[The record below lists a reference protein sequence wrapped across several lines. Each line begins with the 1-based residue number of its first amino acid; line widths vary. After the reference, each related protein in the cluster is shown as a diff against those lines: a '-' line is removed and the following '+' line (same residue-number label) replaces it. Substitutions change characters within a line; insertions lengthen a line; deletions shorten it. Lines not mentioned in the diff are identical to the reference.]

1 MARKLSRFQ
10 GSIVIM
16 VCGIAFSF
24 GALTF
29 RYLEEANE
37 WQYLFVRGLSA
48 ALVSILII
56 LLMGRNPLRSVL
68 EAGSA
73 QIVAGLIMGG
83 LFTLYIVALSR
94 VTAAFVLLIQSTSPF
109 YAALFARLFL
119 KESLTRDTG
128 IAMFISLIGVVV
140 MVGGGLESGDTLGI
154 TLSVILSIA
163 LGGYTVLVR
172 SSPARDPGVPT
183 VVGGAASALVAGLVA
198 GFGPGLEMSGND
210 VLMGF
215 IGGGV
220 LIGAFTPFWNYAH
233 RFVPSAD
240 ISLLLISEIV
250 AAPLWVWIWVDETPR
265 TETLIGGAVCLIS
278 VVWLTLRSS
287 KDQNGEFERLE
298 QTRALHAGAVPA
310 FFRVR
315 KSRNKLEK
323 HPSDQES

>member
-1 MARKLSRFQ
+1 MA
-10 GSIVIM
+10 
-16 VCGIAFSF
+16 CGVAFSF

-29 RYLEEANE
+29 RYLEEADA
-37 WQYLFVRGLSA
+37 WQYLFIRGASA
-48 ALVSILII
+48 ALVSIVII
-56 LLMGRNPLRSVL
+56 LGMGRNPFRSVI

-73 QIVAGLIMGG
+73 QVIAGLVMGA

-94 VTAAFVLLIQSTSPF
+94 VTAAFVLLVQSTSPF
-109 YAALFARLFL
+109 YAALFARVFL

-128 IAMFISLIGVVV
+128 IAMFVSLIGVGV
-140 MVGGGLESGDTLGI
+140 MVGGGLEGGDTVGI
-154 TLSVILSIA
+154 ILSIILSIA

-183 VVGGAASALVAGLVA
+183 VVGGTASALVAGLVA

-210 VLMGF
+210 ILMGF
-215 IGGGV
+215 MGGGI

-265 TETLIGGAVCLIS
+265 TETLVGGAICLAS
-278 VVWLTLRSS
+278 VLSLI
-287 KDQNGEFERLE
+287 
-298 QTRALHAGAVPA
+298 HI
-310 FFRVR
+310 
-315 KSRNKLEK
+315 
-323 HPSDQES
+323 

>member
-1 MARKLSRFQ
+1 MAVKLSRFQ
-10 GSIVIM
+10 GSIVILF
-16 VCGIAFSF
+16 CGVAFSF

-56 LLMGRNPLRSVL
+56 LGLGRNPFRSVI

-73 QIVAGLIMGG
+73 QIVAGLVMGG
-83 LFTLYIVALSR
+83 LFTLYCVALSR

-109 YAALFARLFL
+109 YAAIFARFFL

-128 IAMFISLIGVVV
+128 IAMFVSLVGVLV
-140 MVGGGLESGDTLGI
+140 MVGGGLEGGDTVGI
-154 TLSVILSIA
+154 IVSIVLSVA

-183 VVGGAASALVAGLVA
+183 VVGGTASALVAGVVA

-210 VLMGF
+210 IFMGF
-215 IGGGV
+215 IGGGI

-265 TETLIGGAVCLIS
+265 TETLVGGAICLS
-278 VVWLTLRSS
+278 AVVWLTLRSS
-287 KDQNGEFERLE
+287 RGKEDQQFERLE
-298 QTRALHAGAVPA
+298 QTRALHIGAVPA
-310 FFRVR
+310 FFRV
-315 KSRNKLEK
+315 KNN
-323 HPSDQES
+323 

>member
-1 MARKLSRFQ
+1 MAVKLSRFQ
-10 GSIVIM
+10 GSIVILC
-16 VCGIAFSF
+16 CGVAFSF

-56 LLMGRNPLRSVL
+56 LGMGRNPFRSVI

-73 QIVAGLIMGG
+73 QIVAGLVMGG

-109 YAALFARLFL
+109 YAAIFARFFL

-128 IAMFISLIGVVV
+128 IAMFVSLIGVIV
-140 MVGGGLESGDTLGI
+140 MVGGGLESGDPLGI
-154 TLSVILSIA
+154 ILSVVLSIA

-183 VVGGAASALVAGLVA
+183 VIGGSASALVAGLMA
-198 GFGPGLEMSGND
+198 GFGPGLDMSGND
-210 VLMGF
+210 IFMAF
-215 IGGGV
+215 IGGGI

-240 ISLLLISEIV
+240 I
-250 AAPLWVWIWVDETPR
+250 
-265 TETLIGGAVCLIS
+265 
-278 VVWLTLRSS
+278 
-287 KDQNGEFERLE
+287 
-298 QTRALHAGAVPA
+298 
-310 FFRVR
+310 
-315 KSRNKLEK
+315 
-323 HPSDQES
+323 

>member
-1 MARKLSRFQ
+1 MAVKLSRFQ
-10 GSIVIM
+10 GSIVILC
-16 VCGIAFSF
+16 CGVAFSF

-56 LLMGRNPLRSVL
+56 LGMGRNPFRSVI

-73 QIVAGLIMGG
+73 QIVAGLVMGG

-109 YAALFARLFL
+109 YAAIFARFFL
-119 KESLTRDTG
+119 KESLTQDTG
-128 IAMFISLIGVVV
+128 IAMFVSLIGVIV
-140 MVGGGLESGDTLGI
+140 MVGGGLESGDPLGI
-154 TLSVILSIA
+154 ILSVVLSIA

-183 VVGGAASALVAGLVA
+183 VVGGSASALVAGLMA

-210 VLMGF
+210 IFMAF
-215 IGGGV
+215 IGGGI

-265 TETLIGGAVCLIS
+265 TETLIGGAICLIS
-278 VVWLTLRSS
+278 VIWLTVRSS
-287 KDQNGEFERLE
+287 KEKDHKFERLE
-298 QTRALHAGAVPA
+298 QTRALHVGAVPSI
-310 FFRVR
+310 FRVR
-315 KSRNKLEK
+315 KRKRFENI
-323 HPSDQES
+323 

>member
-1 MARKLSRFQ
+1 MAVKLNRFQ
-10 GSIVIM
+10 GSIVILC
-16 VCGIAFSF
+16 CGVAFSF

-29 RYLEEANE
+29 RYLEEADE

-48 ALVSILII
+48 ALVSFLII
-56 LLMGRNPLRSVL
+56 LGMGRNPFRSVI

-109 YAALFARLFL
+109 YAAIFARFFL

-128 IAMFISLIGVVV
+128 IAMFVSLVGVIV
-140 MVGGGLESGDTLGI
+140 MVGGGLESGDPLGI
-154 TLSVILSIA
+154 ILSVVLSIA

-183 VVGGAASALVAGLVA
+183 VVGGSASALVAGLLA
-198 GFGPGLEMSGND
+198 GFGSGLEMSGND
-210 VLMGF
+210 VFMAF
-215 IGGGV
+215 IGGGI

-265 TETLIGGAVCLIS
+265 TETLVGGAICLIS
-278 VVWLTLRSS
+278 VIWLTLRSS
-287 KDQNGEFERLE
+287 TEEDHKFERLE
-298 QTRALHAGAVPA
+298 QTRALHVGAVPSL
-310 FFRVR
+310 FRIR
-315 KSRNKLEK
+315 KN
-323 HPSDQES
+323 

>member
-1 MARKLSRFQ
+1 MAVKLSRFQ
-10 GSIVIM
+10 GSIVILF
-16 VCGIAFSF
+16 CGVAFSF

-56 LLMGRNPLRSVL
+56 LGMGRNPYRSVV

-73 QIVAGLIMGG
+73 QIVAGLVMGG
-83 LFTLYIVALSR
+83 LFTLYCVALSR

-109 YAALFARLFL
+109 YAAIFARFFL

-128 IAMFISLIGVVV
+128 IAMFVSLVGVLV
-140 MVGGGLESGDTLGI
+140 MVGGGLEGGDTVGI
-154 TLSVILSIA
+154 IVSIVLSVA

-183 VVGGAASALVAGLVA
+183 VVGGTASALVAGVVA

-210 VLMGF
+210 IFMGF
-215 IGGGV
+215 IGGGI

-265 TETLIGGAVCLIS
+265 TETLVGGAICLS
-278 VVWLTLRSS
+278 AVVWLTLRSS
-287 KDQNGEFERLE
+287 RGKEDQQFERLE
-298 QTRALHAGAVPA
+298 QTRALHIGAVPA
-310 FFRVR
+310 FFRV
-315 KSRNKLEK
+315 KNN
-323 HPSDQES
+323 

>member
-1 MARKLSRFQ
+1 MAVKLSRFQ
-10 GSIVIM
+10 GSIVILC
-16 VCGIAFSF
+16 CGVAFSF

-29 RYLEEANE
+29 RYLEEADE

-48 ALVSILII
+48 ALVSFLII
-56 LLMGRNPLRSVL
+56 LGMGRNPFRSVI

-109 YAALFARLFL
+109 YAAIFARFFL

-128 IAMFISLIGVVV
+128 IAMFVSLVGVIV
-140 MVGGGLESGDTLGI
+140 MVGGGLESGDPLGI
-154 TLSVILSIA
+154 ILSVVLSIA

-183 VVGGAASALVAGLVA
+183 VVGGSASALVAGLLA
-198 GFGPGLEMSGND
+198 GFGSGLEMSGND
-210 VLMGF
+210 VFMAF
-215 IGGGV
+215 IGGGI

-265 TETLIGGAVCLIS
+265 TETLVGGAICLIS
-278 VVWLTLRSS
+278 VIWLTLRSS
-287 KDQNGEFERLE
+287 TEEDHKFERLE
-298 QTRALHAGAVPA
+298 QTRALHVGAVPS
-310 FFRVR
+310 FFRIR
-315 KSRNKLEK
+315 KN
-323 HPSDQES
+323 

>member
-1 MARKLSRFQ
+1 MAVKLSRFQ
-10 GSIVIM
+10 GSIVILC
-16 VCGIAFSF
+16 CGVAFSF

-56 LLMGRNPLRSVL
+56 LGMGRNPFRSVI

-73 QIVAGLIMGG
+73 QIVAGLVMGG

-109 YAALFARLFL
+109 YAAIFARFFL

-128 IAMFISLIGVVV
+128 IAMFVSLVGVIV
-140 MVGGGLESGDTLGI
+140 MVGGGLESGDPLGI
-154 TLSVILSIA
+154 ILSVVLSIA

-183 VVGGAASALVAGLVA
+183 VVGGSASALVAGLMA

-210 VLMGF
+210 IFMAF
-215 IGGGV
+215 IGGGI

-265 TETLIGGAVCLIS
+265 TETLIGGAICLIS
-278 VVWLTLRSS
+278 VIWLTLRSS
-287 KDQNGEFERLE
+287 KEKDHKFERLE
-298 QTRALHAGAVPA
+298 QTRALHVGAVPS

-315 KSRNKLEK
+315 KRKKFENI
-323 HPSDQES
+323 

>member
-1 MARKLSRFQ
+1 
-10 GSIVIM
+10 VILC
-16 VCGIAFSF
+16 CGVAFSF

-29 RYLEEANE
+29 RYLEEADE

-48 ALVSILII
+48 ALVSFLII
-56 LLMGRNPLRSVL
+56 LGMGRNPFRSVI

-109 YAALFARLFL
+109 YAAIFARFFL

-128 IAMFISLIGVVV
+128 IAMFVSLVGVIV
-140 MVGGGLESGDTLGI
+140 MVGGGLESGDPLGI
-154 TLSVILSIA
+154 ILSVVLSIA

-183 VVGGAASALVAGLVA
+183 VVGGSASALVAGLLA

-210 VLMGF
+210 VFMAF
-215 IGGGV
+215 IGGGI

-265 TETLIGGAVCLIS
+265 TETLVGGAICLIS
-278 VVWLTLRSS
+278 VIWLTLRSS
-287 KDQNGEFERLE
+287 TEEDHKFERLE
-298 QTRALHAGAVPA
+298 QTRALHVGAVPS
-310 FFRVR
+310 FFRIR
-315 KSRNKLEK
+315 KN
-323 HPSDQES
+323 

>member
-1 MARKLSRFQ
+1 MAVKLSRFQ
-10 GSIVIM
+10 GSIVILF
-16 VCGIAFSF
+16 CGVAFSF

-56 LLMGRNPLRSVL
+56 LGMGRNPFRSVV

-73 QIVAGLIMGG
+73 QIVAGLVMGG
-83 LFTLYIVALSR
+83 LFTLYCVALSR

-109 YAALFARLFL
+109 YAAIFARFFL

-128 IAMFISLIGVVV
+128 IAMFVSLAGVLV
-140 MVGGGLESGDTLGI
+140 MVGGGLEGGDTVGI
-154 TLSVILSIA
+154 IVSIVLSVA

-183 VVGGAASALVAGLVA
+183 VVGGTASALVAGVVA

-210 VLMGF
+210 IFMGF
-215 IGGGV
+215 IGGGI

-265 TETLIGGAVCLIS
+265 TETLVGGAVCLS
-278 VVWLTLRSS
+278 AVVWLTLRSS
-287 KDQNGEFERLE
+287 RGKEDQQFERLE
-298 QTRALHAGAVPA
+298 QTRALHIGAVPA
-310 FFRVR
+310 FFRV
-315 KSRNKLEK
+315 KNN
-323 HPSDQES
+323 

>member
-1 MARKLSRFQ
+1 MAVKLSRFQ
-10 GSIVIM
+10 GSIVILF
-16 VCGIAFSF
+16 CGVAFSF

-56 LLMGRNPLRSVL
+56 LGMGRNPFRSVV

-73 QIVAGLIMGG
+73 QIVAGLVMGG
-83 LFTLYIVALSR
+83 LFTLYCVALSR

-109 YAALFARLFL
+109 YAAIFARFFL

-128 IAMFISLIGVVV
+128 IAMFVSLVGVLV
-140 MVGGGLESGDTLGI
+140 MVGGGLEGGDTVGI
-154 TLSVILSIA
+154 IVSIVLSVA

-183 VVGGAASALVAGLVA
+183 VVGGTASALVAGVVA

-210 VLMGF
+210 IFMGF
-215 IGGGV
+215 IGGGI

-265 TETLIGGAVCLIS
+265 TETLVGGAVCLS
-278 VVWLTLRSS
+278 AVVWLTLRSS
-287 KDQNGEFERLE
+287 RGKEDQQFERLE
-298 QTRALHAGAVPA
+298 QTRALHIGAVPA
-310 FFRVR
+310 FFRV
-315 KSRNKLEK
+315 KK
-323 HPSDQES
+323 

>member
-1 MARKLSRFQ
+1 MAVKLSRFQ
-10 GSIVIM
+10 GSIVILF
-16 VCGIAFSF
+16 CGVAFSF

-56 LLMGRNPLRSVL
+56 LGMGRNPFRSVV

-73 QIVAGLIMGG
+73 QIVAGLVMGG
-83 LFTLYIVALSR
+83 LFTLYCVALSR

-109 YAALFARLFL
+109 YAAIFARFFL

-128 IAMFISLIGVVV
+128 IAMFVSLVGVLV
-140 MVGGGLESGDTLGI
+140 MVGGGLEGGDTVGI
-154 TLSVILSIA
+154 IVSIVLSVA

-183 VVGGAASALVAGLVA
+183 VVGGTASALVAGVVA

-210 VLMGF
+210 IFMGF
-215 IGGGV
+215 IGGGI

-265 TETLIGGAVCLIS
+265 TETLVGGAICLS
-278 VVWLTLRSS
+278 AVVWLTLRSS
-287 KDQNGEFERLE
+287 RGKEDQQFERLE
-298 QTRALHAGAVPA
+298 QTRALHIGAVPA
-310 FFRVR
+310 FFRV
-315 KSRNKLEK
+315 KKN
-323 HPSDQES
+323 

>member
-1 MARKLSRFQ
+1 MAVKLSRFQ
-10 GSIVIM
+10 GSIVILC
-16 VCGIAFSF
+16 CGVAFSF

-29 RYLEEANE
+29 RYLEEADE

-48 ALVSILII
+48 ALVSFLII
-56 LLMGRNPLRSVL
+56 LGMGRNPFRSVI

-94 VTAAFVLLIQSTSPF
+94 VTAAFVLLVQSTSPF
-109 YAALFARLFL
+109 YAAIFARFFL

-128 IAMFISLIGVVV
+128 IAMFVSLVGVIV
-140 MVGGGLESGDTLGI
+140 MVGGGLESGDPLGI
-154 TLSVILSIA
+154 ILSVVLSIA

-183 VVGGAASALVAGLVA
+183 VVGGSASALVAGLLA

-210 VLMGF
+210 VFMAF
-215 IGGGV
+215 IGGGI

-265 TETLIGGAVCLIS
+265 TETLVGGAICLIS
-278 VVWLTLRSS
+278 VIWLTLRSS
-287 KDQNGEFERLE
+287 TEEDHKFERLE
-298 QTRALHAGAVPA
+298 QTRALHVGAVPS
-310 FFRVR
+310 FFRIR
-315 KSRNKLEK
+315 KN
-323 HPSDQES
+323 

>member
-1 MARKLSRFQ
+1 MAVKLSRFL
-10 GSIVIM
+10 GSIVILC
-16 VCGIAFSF
+16 CGVAFSF

-29 RYLEEANE
+29 RYLEEADA
-37 WQYLFVRGLSA
+37 WQYLFVRGASA
-48 ALVSILII
+48 ALVSIVII
-56 LLMGRNPLRSVL
+56 LGMGRNPFKSVI

-73 QIVAGLIMGG
+73 QVIAGLVMGS

-94 VTAAFVLLIQSTSPF
+94 VTAAFVLLVQSTSPF
-109 YAALFARLFL
+109 YAALFARFFL

-128 IAMFISLIGVVV
+128 IAMFFSLIGVGV
-140 MVGGGLESGDTLGI
+140 MVGGGLESGDTVGI
-154 TLSVILSIA
+154 ILSVVLSVA

-183 VVGGAASALVAGLVA
+183 VVGGSASALVAGLVA

-210 VLMGF
+210 MFMAF
-215 IGGGV
+215 IGGGI

-265 TETLIGGAVCLIS
+265 TETLVGGAICLTS
-278 VVWLTLRSS
+278 VAWLTLRASRGNE
-287 KDQNGEFERLE
+287 DQQFERLE
-298 QTRALHAGAVPA
+298 QTRALHIGAVPS

-315 KSRNKLEK
+315 KK
-323 HPSDQES
+323 

>member
-1 MARKLSRFQ
+1 MAVKLSRFQ
-10 GSIVIM
+10 GSIVILC
-16 VCGIAFSF
+16 CGVAFSF

-29 RYLEEANE
+29 RYLEEADE

-48 ALVSILII
+48 ALVSFLII
-56 LLMGRNPLRSVL
+56 LGMGRNPFRSVI

-94 VTAAFVLLIQSTSPF
+94 VTAAFVLLVQSTSPF
-109 YAALFARLFL
+109 YAAIFARFFL

-128 IAMFISLIGVVV
+128 IAMFVSLVGVIV
-140 MVGGGLESGDTLGI
+140 MVGGGLESGDPLGI
-154 TLSVILSIA
+154 ILSVVLSIA

-183 VVGGAASALVAGLVA
+183 VVGGSASALVAGLLA

-210 VLMGF
+210 VFMAF
-215 IGGGV
+215 IGGGI

-265 TETLIGGAVCLIS
+265 TETLVGGAICLIS
-278 VVWLTLRSS
+278 VIWLTLRSS
-287 KDQNGEFERLE
+287 TEEDHKFERLE
-298 QTRALHAGAVPA
+298 QTRALHVGAVPSL
-310 FFRVR
+310 FRIR
-315 KSRNKLEK
+315 KN
-323 HPSDQES
+323 

>member
-1 MARKLSRFQ
+1 MAVKLSRFQ
-10 GSIVIM
+10 GSIAILC
-16 VCGIAFSF
+16 CGVAFSF
-24 GALTF
+24 GALTY

-37 WQYLFVRGLSA
+37 WQYLFIRGLSA

-56 LLMGRNPLRSVL
+56 ISMGRNPVRSVIQ
-68 EAGSA
+68 AGNA

-83 LFTLYIVALSR
+83 LFTLYIVALTR

-109 YAALFARLFL
+109 YAAIFARFFL
-119 KESLTRDTG
+119 KESLTRDTA
-128 IAMFISLIGVVV
+128 IAMLFSLLGVVV
-140 MVGGGLESGDTLGI
+140 MVGGGLESGDPLGI
-154 TLSVILSIA
+154 ILSVILSIA

-183 VVGGAASALVAGLVA
+183 VVGGAASALVAGLLA

-210 VLMGF
+210 VLMAF
-215 IGGGV
+215 IGGGI

-265 TETLIGGAVCLIS
+265 TETLVGGGICLIS
-278 VVWLTLRSS
+278 VIWLTLRSS
-287 KDQNGEFERLE
+287 KEEGHEFERLE
-298 QTRALHAGAVPA
+298 QPRALHAGAVPSL
-310 FFRVR
+310 FRVR
-315 KSRNKLEK
+315 KKKQIRKY
-323 HPSDQES
+323 

>member
-1 MARKLSRFQ
+1 MAVKLSRFQ
-10 GSIVIM
+10 GSIVILF
-16 VCGIAFSF
+16 CGVAFSF

-56 LLMGRNPLRSVL
+56 LGMGRNPFRSVV

-73 QIVAGLIMGG
+73 QIVAGLVMGG

-109 YAALFARLFL
+109 YAAIFARFFL
-119 KESLTRDTG
+119 KEPLARDTC
-128 IAMFISLIGVVV
+128 IAMFVSLAGIIV
-140 MVGGGLESGDTLGI
+140 MVGGSLESGDPLGI
-154 TLSVILSIA
+154 ILSIVLSVA

-183 VVGGAASALVAGLVA
+183 LVGGTTSALVAGVVA

-210 VLMGF
+210 IFMGF
-215 IGGGV
+215 IGGGI

-265 TETLIGGAVCLIS
+265 TETLVGGAICLS
-278 VVWLTLRSS
+278 AVVWLTLRSS
-287 KDQNGEFERLE
+287 RGKEDQQFERLE
-298 QTRALHAGAVPA
+298 QTRALHVGAVPA
-310 FFRVR
+310 FFRL
-315 KSRNKLEK
+315 KNN
-323 HPSDQES
+323 

>member
-1 MARKLSRFQ
+1 MAVKLSRFQ
-10 GSIVIM
+10 GSIVILC
-16 VCGIAFSF
+16 CGVAFSF

-56 LLMGRNPLRSVL
+56 LGMGRNPFRSVI

-73 QIVAGLIMGG
+73 QIVAGLVMGG

-109 YAALFARLFL
+109 YAAIFARFFL

-128 IAMFISLIGVVV
+128 IAMSVSLIGVIV
-140 MVGGGLESGDTLGI
+140 MVGGGLESGDPLGI
-154 TLSVILSIA
+154 ILSVVLSIA

-183 VVGGAASALVAGLVA
+183 VVGGSASALVAGLMA

-210 VLMGF
+210 IFMAF
-215 IGGGV
+215 IGGGI

-265 TETLIGGAVCLIS
+265 TETLIGGAICLIS
-278 VVWLTLRSS
+278 VIWLTLRSS
-287 KDQNGEFERLE
+287 KEKDHKFERLE
-298 QTRALHAGAVPA
+298 QTRALHVGAVPSI
-310 FFRVR
+310 FRVR
-315 KSRNKLEK
+315 KRKRFENI
-323 HPSDQES
+323 

>member
-1 MARKLSRFQ
+1 MILF
-10 GSIVIM
+10 
-16 VCGIAFSF
+16 CGVAFSF

-56 LLMGRNPLRSVL
+56 LGMGRNPFRSVV

-73 QIVAGLIMGG
+73 QIVAGLVMGG
-83 LFTLYIVALSR
+83 LFTLYCVALSR

-109 YAALFARLFL
+109 YAAIFARFFL

-128 IAMFISLIGVVV
+128 IAMFVSLVGVLV
-140 MVGGGLESGDTLGI
+140 MVGGGLEGGDTVGI
-154 TLSVILSIA
+154 IVSIVLSVA

-183 VVGGAASALVAGLVA
+183 VVGGTASALVAGVVA

-210 VLMGF
+210 IFMGF
-215 IGGGV
+215 IGGGI

-265 TETLIGGAVCLIS
+265 TETLVGGAICLS
-278 VVWLTLRSS
+278 AVVWLTLRSS
-287 KDQNGEFERLE
+287 SGKEDQQFERLE
-298 QTRALHAGAVPA
+298 QTRALHIGAVPA
-310 FFRVR
+310 FFRV
-315 KSRNKLEK
+315 KK
-323 HPSDQES
+323 

>member
-1 MARKLSRFQ
+1 MAVKLTRFQ
-10 GSIVIM
+10 GSIVILF
-16 VCGIAFSF
+16 CGVAFSF

-56 LLMGRNPLRSVL
+56 LGMGRNPFRSVV

-73 QIVAGLIMGG
+73 QIVAGLVMGG
-83 LFTLYIVALSR
+83 LFTLYCVALSR

-109 YAALFARLFL
+109 YAAIFARFFL

-128 IAMFISLIGVVV
+128 IAMFVSLVGVLV
-140 MVGGGLESGDTLGI
+140 MVGGGLEGGDTVGI
-154 TLSVILSIA
+154 IVSIVLSVA

-183 VVGGAASALVAGLVA
+183 VVGGTASALVAGVVA

-210 VLMGF
+210 IFMGF
-215 IGGGV
+215 IGGGI

-265 TETLIGGAVCLIS
+265 TETLVGGAICLS
-278 VVWLTLRSS
+278 AVVWLTLRSS
-287 KDQNGEFERLE
+287 RGKEDQQFERLE
-298 QTRALHAGAVPA
+298 QTRALHVGAVPA
-310 FFRVR
+310 FFRV
-315 KSRNKLEK
+315 KK
-323 HPSDQES
+323 

>member
-1 MARKLSRFQ
+1 MAVKLSRFQ
-10 GSIVIM
+10 GSIVILF
-16 VCGIAFSF
+16 CGVAFSF

-56 LLMGRNPLRSVL
+56 LGMGRNPFRSVI

-73 QIVAGLIMGG
+73 QIVAGLVMGG
-83 LFTLYIVALSR
+83 LFTLYCVALSR

-109 YAALFARLFL
+109 YAAIFARFFL

-128 IAMFISLIGVVV
+128 IAMCVSLVGVLV
-140 MVGGGLESGDTLGI
+140 MVGGGLEGGDTVGI
-154 TLSVILSIA
+154 IVSIVLSVA

-183 VVGGAASALVAGLVA
+183 VVGGTASALVAGVVA

-210 VLMGF
+210 IFMGF
-215 IGGGV
+215 IGGGI

-265 TETLIGGAVCLIS
+265 TETLVGGAVCLS
-278 VVWLTLRSS
+278 AVVWLTLRSS
-287 KDQNGEFERLE
+287 RGKEDQQFERLE
-298 QTRALHAGAVPA
+298 QTRALHIGAVPA
-310 FFRVR
+310 FFRV
-315 KSRNKLEK
+315 KNN
-323 HPSDQES
+323 

>member
-109 YAALFARLFL
+109 YAALFARLF
-119 KESLTRDTG
+119 
-128 IAMFISLIGVVV
+128 
-140 MVGGGLESGDTLGI
+140 
-154 TLSVILSIA
+154 
-163 LGGYTVLVR
+163 
-172 SSPARDPGVPT
+172 
-183 VVGGAASALVAGLVA
+183 
-198 GFGPGLEMSGND
+198 
-210 VLMGF
+210 
-215 IGGGV
+215 
-220 LIGAFTPFWNYAH
+220 
-233 RFVPSAD
+233 
-240 ISLLLISEIV
+240 
-250 AAPLWVWIWVDETPR
+250 
-265 TETLIGGAVCLIS
+265 
-278 VVWLTLRSS
+278 
-287 KDQNGEFERLE
+287 
-298 QTRALHAGAVPA
+298 
-310 FFRVR
+310 
-315 KSRNKLEK
+315 
-323 HPSDQES
+323 

>member
-1 MARKLSRFQ
+1 MAAKLSRFQ
-10 GSIVIM
+10 GSIVILS
-16 VCGIAFSF
+16 CGVAFSF

-29 RYLEEANE
+29 RYLEEADA
-37 WQYLFVRGLSA
+37 WQYLFVRGASA
-48 ALVSILII
+48 ALVSIVII
-56 LLMGRNPLRSVL
+56 LGMGRNPFKSVI

-73 QIVAGLIMGG
+73 QVIAGLVMGS
-83 LFTLYIVALSR
+83 LFILYVVALSR
-94 VTAAFVLLIQSTSPF
+94 VTAAFVLLVQSTSPF
-109 YAALFARLFL
+109 YAALFARFFL

-128 IAMFISLIGVVV
+128 IAMFFSLIGVGV
-140 MVGGGLESGDTLGI
+140 MVGGGLEGGDTVGVV
-154 TLSVILSIA
+154 LSVVLSVA

-183 VVGGAASALVAGLVA
+183 VVGGSASALVAGLVA

-210 VLMGF
+210 MFMAF
-215 IGGGV
+215 IGGGI

-265 TETLIGGAVCLIS
+265 TETLVGGAICLTS
-278 VVWLTLRSS
+278 VVWLTLRASRGNE
-287 KDQNGEFERLE
+287 DQQFERLE
-298 QTRALHAGAVPA
+298 QTRALHIGAVPS

-315 KSRNKLEK
+315 KK
-323 HPSDQES
+323 

>member
-1 MARKLSRFQ
+1 MAVKLSRFQ
-10 GSIVIM
+10 GSIVILC
-16 VCGIAFSF
+16 CGVAFSF

-56 LLMGRNPLRSVL
+56 LGMGRNPFRSVI

-73 QIVAGLIMGG
+73 QIVAGLVMGG

-109 YAALFARLFL
+109 YAAIFARFFL

-128 IAMFISLIGVVV
+128 IAMFVSLVGVIV
-140 MVGGGLESGDTLGI
+140 MVGGGLESGDPLGI
-154 TLSVILSIA
+154 ILSVVLSIA

-183 VVGGAASALVAGLVA
+183 VVGGSASALVAGLMA

-210 VLMGF
+210 IFMAF
-215 IGGGV
+215 IGGGI
-220 LIGAFTPFWNYAH
+220 LIGGFTPFWNYAH

-265 TETLIGGAVCLIS
+265 TETLIGGAICLIS
-278 VVWLTLRSS
+278 VIWLTLRSS
-287 KDQNGEFERLE
+287 KDDDHKFERLE
-298 QTRALHAGAVPA
+298 QTRALHVGAVPSL
-310 FFRVR
+310 FRVR
-315 KSRNKLEK
+315 KRKRFENI
-323 HPSDQES
+323 

>member
-1 MARKLSRFQ
+1 MAVKLSRFQ
-10 GSIVIM
+10 GSIVILC
-16 VCGIAFSF
+16 CGVAFSF

-29 RYLEEANE
+29 RYLEEADA
-37 WQYLFVRGLSA
+37 WQYLFVRGASA
-48 ALVSILII
+48 ALVSIVII
-56 LLMGRNPLRSVL
+56 LGMGRNPFKSVI

-73 QIVAGLIMGG
+73 QVIAGLVMGS
-83 LFTLYIVALSR
+83 LFILYVVALSR
-94 VTAAFVLLIQSTSPF
+94 VTAAFVLLVQSTSPF
-109 YAALFARLFL
+109 YAALFARFFL

-128 IAMFISLIGVVV
+128 IAMFFSLIGVGV
-140 MVGGGLESGDTLGI
+140 MVGGGLEGGDTVG
-154 TLSVILSIA
+154 VILSVVLSVA

-183 VVGGAASALVAGLVA
+183 VVGGSASALVAGLVA

-210 VLMGF
+210 MFMAF
-215 IGGGV
+215 IGGGI

-265 TETLIGGAVCLIS
+265 TETLVGGAICLTS
-278 VVWLTLRSS
+278 VAWLTLRASRGNE
-287 KDQNGEFERLE
+287 DQQFERLE
-298 QTRALHAGAVPA
+298 QTRALHIGAVPS

-315 KSRNKLEK
+315 KK
-323 HPSDQES
+323 

>member
-1 MARKLSRFQ
+1 MAVKLSRFQ
-10 GSIVIM
+10 GSIVILS
-16 VCGIAFSF
+16 CGVAFSF

-29 RYLEEANE
+29 RYLEEADA
-37 WQYLFVRGLSA
+37 WQYLFVRGASA
-48 ALVSILII
+48 ALVSIVII
-56 LLMGRNPLRSVL
+56 LGMGRNPFKSVI

-73 QIVAGLIMGG
+73 QVIAGLVMGS

-94 VTAAFVLLIQSTSPF
+94 VTAAFVLLVQSTSPF
-109 YAALFARLFL
+109 YAALFARFFL

-128 IAMFISLIGVVV
+128 IAMFFSLIGVGV
-140 MVGGGLESGDTLGI
+140 MVGGGLESGDTVGI
-154 TLSVILSIA
+154 ILSVVLSVA

-183 VVGGAASALVAGLVA
+183 VVGGSASALVAGLVA

-210 VLMGF
+210 MFMAF
-215 IGGGV
+215 IGGGI

-265 TETLIGGAVCLIS
+265 TETLVGGAICLTS
-278 VVWLTLRSS
+278 VAWLTLRASRGNE
-287 KDQNGEFERLE
+287 DQQFERLE
-298 QTRALHAGAVPA
+298 QTRALHIGAVPS

-315 KSRNKLEK
+315 KK
-323 HPSDQES
+323 

>member
-1 MARKLSRFQ
+1 MAVKLSRFQ
-10 GSIVIM
+10 GSIVILC
-16 VCGIAFSF
+16 CGVAFSF

-29 RYLEEANE
+29 RYLEEADE

-48 ALVSILII
+48 ALVSFLII
-56 LLMGRNPLRSVL
+56 LGMGRNPFRSVI

-109 YAALFARLFL
+109 YAAIFARFFL

-128 IAMFISLIGVVV
+128 IAMFVSLVGVIV
-140 MVGGGLESGDTLGI
+140 MVGGGLESGDPLGI
-154 TLSVILSIA
+154 ILSVVLSIA

-183 VVGGAASALVAGLVA
+183 VVGGSASALVAGLLA

-210 VLMGF
+210 VFMAF
-215 IGGGV
+215 IGGGI

-265 TETLIGGAVCLIS
+265 TETLVGGAICLIS
-278 VVWLTLRSS
+278 VIWLTLRSS
-287 KDQNGEFERLE
+287 TEEDHKFERLE
-298 QTRALHAGAVPA
+298 QTRALHVGAVPS
-310 FFRVR
+310 FFRIR
-315 KSRNKLEK
+315 KN
-323 HPSDQES
+323 

>member
-1 MARKLSRFQ
+1 
-10 GSIVIM
+10 
-16 VCGIAFSF
+16 
-24 GALTF
+24 
-29 RYLEEANE
+29 
-37 WQYLFVRGLSA
+37 
-48 ALVSILII
+48 
-56 LLMGRNPLRSVL
+56 MGRNPLRSVL

-73 QIVAGLIMGG
+73 QVAAGLIMGG

-128 IAMFISLIGVVV
+128 IAMFVSLIGVVV
-140 MVGGGLESGDTLGI
+140 MVGGGLEGGDSVGI
-154 TLSVILSIA
+154 ILSIVLSVA

-183 VVGGAASALVAGLVA
+183 VVGGGASALVAGLVA

-210 VLMGF
+210 ILMGF
-215 IGGGV
+215 IGGGI

-265 TETLIGGAVCLIS
+265 TETLVGGAICLTS
-278 VVWLTLRSS
+278 VIWLTLRSS
-287 KDQNGEFERLE
+287 KGDGDEQFERLE
-298 QTRALHAGAVPA
+298 QTRALHVGGVPA

-315 KSRNKLEK
+315 KKG
-323 HPSDQES
+323 

>member
-1 MARKLSRFQ
+1 MAVKLSRFQ
-10 GSIVIM
+10 GSIVILF
-16 VCGIAFSF
+16 CGVAFSF

-29 RYLEEANE
+29 RYLEEADE

-56 LLMGRNPLRSVL
+56 LGMGRNPFRSVI

-109 YAALFARLFL
+109 YAAIFARFFL

-128 IAMFISLIGVVV
+128 IAMFVSLVGVIV
-140 MVGGGLESGDTLGI
+140 MVGGGLESGDPLGI
-154 TLSVILSIA
+154 ILSVVLSIA

-183 VVGGAASALVAGLVA
+183 VVGGSASALVAGLLA
-198 GFGPGLEMSGND
+198 GFGSGLEMSGND
-210 VLMGF
+210 VFMAF
-215 IGGGV
+215 IGGGI
-220 LIGAFTPFWNYAH
+220 LIGSFTPFWNYAH

-265 TETLIGGAVCLIS
+265 TETLVGGAICLIS
-278 VVWLTLRSS
+278 VIWLTLRSS
-287 KDQNGEFERLE
+287 TEEDHKFERLE
-298 QTRALHAGAVPA
+298 QTRALHVGAVPS
-310 FFRVR
+310 FFRIR
-315 KSRNKLEK
+315 KN
-323 HPSDQES
+323 

>member
-1 MARKLSRFQ
+1 MAVKLSRFQ
-10 GSIVIM
+10 GSIVILF
-16 VCGIAFSF
+16 CGVAFSF

-56 LLMGRNPLRSVL
+56 LGMGRNPFRSVV

-73 QIVAGLIMGG
+73 QIVAGLVMGG
-83 LFTLYIVALSR
+83 LFTLYCVALSR

-109 YAALFARLFL
+109 YAAIFARFFL

-128 IAMFISLIGVVV
+128 IAMFVSLVGVLV
-140 MVGGGLESGDTLGI
+140 MVGGGLEGGDTVGI
-154 TLSVILSIA
+154 IVSIVLSVA

-183 VVGGAASALVAGLVA
+183 VVGGTASALVAGVVA

-210 VLMGF
+210 IFMGF
-215 IGGGV
+215 IGGGI

-265 TETLIGGAVCLIS
+265 TETLVGGAICLS
-278 VVWLTLRSS
+278 AVVWLTLRSS
-287 KDQNGEFERLE
+287 RGKEDQQFERLE
-298 QTRALHAGAVPA
+298 QTRALHIGAVPA
-310 FFRVR
+310 FFRV
-315 KSRNKLEK
+315 KK
-323 HPSDQES
+323 

>member
-1 MARKLSRFQ
+1 MAVKLSRFQ
-10 GSIVIM
+10 GSIVILS
-16 VCGIAFSF
+16 CGVAFSF

-29 RYLEEANE
+29 RYLEEADA
-37 WQYLFVRGLSA
+37 WQYLFVRGASA
-48 ALVSILII
+48 ALVSIVII
-56 LLMGRNPLRSVL
+56 LGMGRNPFKSVI

-73 QIVAGLIMGG
+73 QVIAGLVMGS

-94 VTAAFVLLIQSTSPF
+94 VTAAFVLLVQSTSPF
-109 YAALFARLFL
+109 YAALFARFFL

-128 IAMFISLIGVVV
+128 IAMFFSLIGVGV
-140 MVGGGLESGDTLGI
+140 MVGGGLEGGDTVG
-154 TLSVILSIA
+154 VILSVVLSVA

-183 VVGGAASALVAGLVA
+183 VVGGSASALVAGLVA

-210 VLMGF
+210 MFMAF
-215 IGGGV
+215 IGGGI

-265 TETLIGGAVCLIS
+265 TETLVGGAICLTS
-278 VVWLTLRSS
+278 VAWLTLRASRGNE
-287 KDQNGEFERLE
+287 DQQFERLE
-298 QTRALHAGAVPA
+298 QTRALHIGAVPS

-315 KSRNKLEK
+315 KK
-323 HPSDQES
+323 

>member
-1 MARKLSRFQ
+1 MAVKLSRFQ
-10 GSIVIM
+10 GSIVILF
-16 VCGIAFSF
+16 CGVAFSF

-56 LLMGRNPLRSVL
+56 LGMGRNPFRSVV

-73 QIVAGLIMGG
+73 QIVAGLVMGG
-83 LFTLYIVALSR
+83 LFTLYCVALSR

-109 YAALFARLFL
+109 YAAIFARFFL

-128 IAMFISLIGVVV
+128 IAMFVSLVGVLV
-140 MVGGGLESGDTLGI
+140 MVGGGLEGGDTVGI
-154 TLSVILSIA
+154 IVSIVLSVA

-183 VVGGAASALVAGLVA
+183 VVGGTASALVAGVVA

-210 VLMGF
+210 IFMGF
-215 IGGGV
+215 IGGGI

-265 TETLIGGAVCLIS
+265 TETLVGGAICLS
-278 VVWLTLRSS
+278 AVVWLTLRSS
-287 KDQNGEFERLE
+287 RGKEDQQFERLE
-298 QTRALHAGAVPA
+298 QTRALHIGAVPA
-310 FFRVR
+310 FFRV
-315 KSRNKLEK
+315 KNN
-323 HPSDQES
+323 

>member
-1 MARKLSRFQ
+1 MAVKLSRFQ
-10 GSIVIM
+10 GSIVILC
-16 VCGIAFSF
+16 CGVAFSF

-56 LLMGRNPLRSVL
+56 LGMGRNPFRSVI

-73 QIVAGLIMGG
+73 QIVAGLVMGG

-109 YAALFARLFL
+109 YAAIFARFFL

-128 IAMFISLIGVVV
+128 IAMFVSLIGVIV
-140 MVGGGLESGDTLGI
+140 MVGGGLESGDSLGVI
-154 TLSVILSIA
+154 LSVVLSIA

-183 VVGGAASALVAGLVA
+183 VVGGSTSALVAGLMA

-210 VLMGF
+210 IFMAF
-215 IGGGV
+215 IGGGI

-278 VVWLTLRSS
+278 VIWLTLRSS
-287 KDQNGEFERLE
+287 KEKDHKFERLE
-298 QTRALHAGAVPA
+298 QTRALHVGAVPSI
-310 FFRVR
+310 FRAR
-315 KSRNKLEK
+315 KRKRFENI
-323 HPSDQES
+323 

>member
-1 MARKLSRFQ
+1 MAVKLSRFQ
-10 GSIVIM
+10 GSIVILF
-16 VCGIAFSF
+16 CGVAFSF

-56 LLMGRNPLRSVL
+56 LGMGRNPFRSVI

-73 QIVAGLIMGG
+73 QIVAGLVMGG
-83 LFTLYIVALSR
+83 LFTLYCVALSR

-109 YAALFARLFL
+109 YAAIFARFFL

-128 IAMFISLIGVVV
+128 IAMFVSLVGVLV
-140 MVGGGLESGDTLGI
+140 MVGGGLEGGDTVGI
-154 TLSVILSIA
+154 IVSIVLSVA

-183 VVGGAASALVAGLVA
+183 VVGGTASALVAGVVA

-210 VLMGF
+210 IFMGF
-215 IGGGV
+215 IGGGI

-265 TETLIGGAVCLIS
+265 TETLVGGAVCLS
-278 VVWLTLRSS
+278 AVVWLTLRSS
-287 KDQNGEFERLE
+287 RGKEDQQFERLE
-298 QTRALHAGAVPA
+298 QTRALHIGAVPA
-310 FFRVR
+310 FFRV
-315 KSRNKLEK
+315 KNN
-323 HPSDQES
+323 

>member
-1 MARKLSRFQ
+1 MAVKLSRFQ

-16 VCGIAFSF
+16 ACGIAFSF

-29 RYLEEANE
+29 RYLEEADA
-37 WQYLFVRGLSA
+37 WQYLFVRGASA
-48 ALVSILII
+48 ALVSIVII
-56 LLMGRNPLRSVL
+56 LGMGRNPFRSVI

-73 QIVAGLIMGG
+73 QIVAGLVMGG

-109 YAALFARLFL
+109 YAALFARVFL

-128 IAMFISLIGVVV
+128 IAMFVSLIGVGV
-140 MVGGGLESGDTLGI
+140 MVGGGLEGGDTVGI
-154 TLSVILSIA
+154 ILSIILSIA

-183 VVGGAASALVAGLVA
+183 VVGGTASALVAGLVA

-210 VLMGF
+210 ILMGF
-215 IGGGV
+215 IGGGI

-265 TETLIGGAVCLIS
+265 TETLVGGAICLAS

-287 KDQNGEFERLE
+287 RGNEDQQFERLE
-298 QTRALHAGAVPA
+298 QTRALHIGAVPA

-315 KSRNKLEK
+315 KSN
-323 HPSDQES
+323 